1 MFCDDSC
8 AAFFLPIVVADMGK
22 NYLKKIQLFLESQ
35 WEEGGGGE
43 GVKERVGAMFK
54 ELLEVLVGS
63 FELFPAEI
71 KNQFEVLSE
80 KVRFKYGLEERKKF
94 ILR

>member
-1 MFCDDSC
+1 
-8 AAFFLPIVVADMGK
+8 MGK
-22 NYLKKIQLFLESQ
+22 DYLKKIQLFLENRL
-35 WEEGGGGE
+35 EEGRGGE
-43 GVKERVGAMFK
+43 GGKEKIGGMFK
-54 ELLEVLVGS
+54 ELLEVLLGS

-71 KNQFEVLSE
+71 KQQFEVLSE